1 MGTANDWHRQIARTA
16 LGAVR
21 DRAGLGGRYALG
33 GGNALQLH
41 GLTTR
46 PTQDVDLFFG
56 SIEDFPPA
64 AAAIEEGLAEAGY
77 AVQLTG
83 EGFTW
88 DADEET
94 GMREWEVTTPDGQH
108 VVEVQAA
115 HFELLAEPVD
125 KDGIPVVG
133 LEDAAGYKGHALVSR
148 MALRDFS
155 DVARL
160 LDLFTVSQI
169 IDLVRQRDPG
179 FSDEEY
185 AAVGDHL
192 DTLPDKN
199 LVPFL
204 RDGWTPARLRRQFAP
219 WPRTAPT
226 RRPKR

>member
-1 MGTANDWHRQIARTA
+1 MGIANDWHRQIARTA

-21 DRAGLGGRYALG
+21 DRVRPGGRYALG

-46 PTQDVDLFFG
+46 PTQDVDLFF
-56 SIEDFPPA
+56 STLEDFPLVA
-64 AAAIEEGLAEAGY
+64 KAIEEGLASAGY
-77 AVQLTG
+77 GVQLTG
-83 EGFTW
+83 EGFSW
-88 DADEET
+88 GGDEET
-94 GMREWEVTTPDGQH
+94 GMREWEVTTPDREH

-125 KDGIPVVG
+125 KEGIPVVG
-133 LEDAAGYKGHALVSR
+133 LEDAAGFKGHALVNR

-160 LDLFTVSQI
+160 LDIFTVGQL
-169 IDLVRQRDPG
+169 IDLVRQRDPA

-192 DTLPDKN
+192 DTLPDQN

-204 RDGWTPARLRRQFAP
+204 RDGWTPARLRQQFAL

-226 RRPKR
+226 PR